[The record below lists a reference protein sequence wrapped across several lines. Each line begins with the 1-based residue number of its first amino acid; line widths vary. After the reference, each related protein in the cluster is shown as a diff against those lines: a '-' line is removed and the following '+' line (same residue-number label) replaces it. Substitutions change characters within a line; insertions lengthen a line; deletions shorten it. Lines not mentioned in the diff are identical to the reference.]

1 MKDLLILIAVILTN
15 VATIQAQK
23 ISGALT
29 GNIADKQGNP
39 VENATVELI
48 ADADKSVHKTKSNT
62 QGDFSFTELT
72 AGNYVLKATHV
83 SYQASSQPIEIKDA
97 QLTVAR
103 TMMHSLNDLKE
114 VVVTAGR
121 KAESIDEV
129 PSSITILTAKEVQ
142 QQMNINTSVS
152 AVLGNTIPGLG
163 TSTNKATNNGQTLR
177 GRQVLVLI
185 DGIPQSTPLMNGAR
199 DIRTLDPAIIQRVE
213 VIKGATSIYGNGS
226 GGGIINF
233 ITKTPA
239 SDKIFAGTTTIG
251 SRSNLTH
258 ADNTVGYRVSQL
270 FEGSINKFSYV
281 ISGAYDYLGVQKD
294 AKGNVNAQGDGL
306 GESSLYNTFV
316 KLNYKPTDNSSF
328 VASYNLFRSTQ
339 NSHYINQEG
348 KYLENPSVGIK
359 GDDPG
364 DPAGTPYN
372 HNLLLSYSQKN
383 LPLGTMLDITGYY
396 NQFISVNRYVANS
409 TSWYGPGQT
418 KIQSF
423 KKGIRLNLNTPWHI
437 HDNFQGEIT
446 YGLDLL
452 NDRTNQVLTDG
463 RVYIP
468 DMNMV
473 NLAPYAQLK
482 FDLWENLILKGGLRY
497 ENANVRVK
505 DFNTIASG
513 PENEG
518 SIAVSGG
525 KIPYKATMFNA
536 GLRYTKYDYFNP
548 FISFSQGFAINEL
561 GRILRRATQNTLEAI
576 ETDPII
582 TNNYEFG
589 VSSQLGKVRLTGAYY
604 RSTSDFGANLVDQ
617 GGYLVAQ
624 REPESIWG
632 YELTL
637 DAYLNYQWT
646 IGASY
651 AYVEGKAEQ
660 PDGSEIYMNGLRIAP
675 PKATA
680 YLTYHP
686 TDALNL
692 NLNWVFTGDRDR
704 FEPRSTGLYANSEGP
719 VNSVSLINLSASY
732 KIKTKL
738 LLGLGVEN
746 LLNTAYYP
754 VVSQYRAIDAEYVRG
769 NGAMINLNLSYSY

>member
-1 MKDLLILIAVILTN
+1 MKDILIIIAVLLTN
-15 VATIQAQK
+15 LATIHAQQ
-23 ISGALT
+23 LT
-29 GNIADKQGNP
+29 GSLQGTVIDNQGNP
-39 VENATVELI
+39 VENANIELR
-48 ADADKSVHKTKSNT
+48 ANFDKSTYKTKSNP
-62 QGDFSFTELT
+62 QGEFTFNPIAT
-72 AGNYVLKATHV
+72 GSYSLKAIHV
-83 SYQASSQPIEIKDA
+83 SYQSTDQKIEIQAD
-97 QLTVAR
+97 QTIE
-103 TMMHSLNDLKE
+103 TSLILQTANELKE

-129 PSSITILTAKEVQ
+129 PSSITILSAKEVQ
-142 QQMNINTSVS
+142 QQMNINPSIS

-163 TSTNKATNNGQTLR
+163 TSTNKATNTGQTLR

-199 DIRTLDPAIIQRVE
+199 DIRTLDPAIIEKVE

-233 ITKTPA
+233 ITKAAVT
-239 SDKIFAGTTTIG
+239 DKRIAGTTTIG
-251 SRSNLTH
+251 ARSNLAH
-258 ADNTVGYRVSQL
+258 AENTVGYRVSQL

-281 ISGAYDYLGVQKD
+281 ISGAYDYNGVQKD

-306 GESSLYNTFV
+306 GESALYNTFV
-316 KLNYKPTDNSSF
+316 KLNYKPNDNSSF

-339 NSHYINQEG
+339 NSNYINQVG
-348 KYLENPSVGIK
+348 KYMETPSTGIE

-364 DPAGTPYN
+364 EPAGTPYN
-372 HNLLLSYSQKN
+372 HNVLLSYSHTN
-383 LPLGTMLDITGYY
+383 LPLKTVLDITGYY
-396 NQFISVNRYVANS
+396 NQFISVNRYVAES
-409 TSWYGPGQT
+409 TSWYGAGQT

-423 KKGIRLNLNTPWHI
+423 KKGIRLNLNTPWYV
-437 HDNFQGEIT
+437 HDNFKGEIT

-468 DMNMV
+468 DMDMV
-473 NLAPYAQLK
+473 NLAPYTQLK
-482 FDLWENLILKGGLRY
+482 FDLWQHLVLKGGLRY
-497 ENANVRVK
+497 ENANVHVK

-513 PENEG
+513 PGTEG

-525 KIPYKATMFNA
+525 KIPYKATMFNV
-536 GLRYTKYDYFNP
+536 GLRYTKFDYFNP

-582 TNNYEFG
+582 TNNYELG
-589 VSSQLGKVRLTGAYY
+589 LSSQLGIFRFTGAYY
-604 RSTSDFGANLVDQ
+604 ISTSDFGANLVDQ

-624 REPESIWG
+624 REPERVWG
-632 YELTL
+632 YEFTL
-637 DAYLNYQWT
+637 DAYLNHKWT
-646 IGASY
+646 IGGSY
-651 AYVEGKAEQ
+651 SYVEGKAEQ
-660 PDGSEIYMNGLRIAP
+660 QDGSEIYMNGLRIAP

-680 YLTYHP
+680 YLAYHP
-686 TDALNL
+686 TAALNL
-692 NLNWVFTGDRDR
+692 NLNWVFTGNRDR
-704 FEPRSTGLYANSEGP
+704 FDPRSTGLYANSEGP
-719 VNSVSLINLSASY
+719 VSSVNLLNLSASY
-732 KIKTKL
+732 KINHKF
-738 LLGLGVEN
+738 LLGAGIEN

-769 NGAMINLNLSYSY
+769 NGAIVNLNLSYSY